1 MALWGK
7 TDEVNLTGTVATT
20 VGSENL
26 VGTGT
31 AFLTVLRI
39 GDVVKVGANL
49 YVVKAAP
56 TTNLAVKIRPNGL
69 ANASG
74 VTAQRNLSPKY
85 LSDEQARTEV
95 TRVTTAE
102 AKSGPNRANGVKTP
116 GWVLYKEYGTGRKR
130 VEVLVPFKSA

>member
-1 MALWGK
+1 MPLWGK
-7 TDEVNLTGTVATT
+7 TDEVALAGTVATSI
-20 VGSENL
+20 GSDDL
-26 VGTGT
+26 TGTGT
-31 AFLTVLRI
+31 AFLANLRV

-49 YVVKAAP
+49 YVIKSNP
-56 TTNLAVKIRPNGL
+56 TTNLAVKIRPNGI

-102 AKSGPNRANGVKTP
+102 SKSGPNRANGVKTP
-116 GWVLYKEYGTGRKR
+116 GWVLYKTYGSGRKR
-130 VEVLVPFKSA
+130 VEVLVPFKSN